1 MSLTPKE
8 YLEDPGWQYLRESD
22 EQRIKNASKPYDSK
36 VTLRSLLSEL
46 VRFVIDA
53 HQESAE
59 ILCPPG

>member
-36 VTLRSLLSEL
+36 VTFLSLLIKL
-46 VRFVIDA
+46 ARIVVDA
-53 HQESAE
+53 HQESSE
-59 ILCPPG
+59 IICPPG